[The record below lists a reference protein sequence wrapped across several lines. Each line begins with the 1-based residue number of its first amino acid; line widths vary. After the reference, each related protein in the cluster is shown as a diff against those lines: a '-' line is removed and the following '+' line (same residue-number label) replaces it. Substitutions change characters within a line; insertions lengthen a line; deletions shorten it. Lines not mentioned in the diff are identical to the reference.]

1 MTRWGGVLALSG
13 LAALFSPPPVT
24 IKKVISPSLVIGTLG
39 KVAAT
44 FKGKRNLPQG
54 SRRAPPRSRRVPQ
67 GPARSPKVPLYSPK
81 VPLRSRKGPSRVPQ
95 GSRRVPAGSRGV
107 PQGPALAGQA
117 PLPRR
122 LVAANRADLSINHVV
137 IVVESL
143 CPSGDNVA
151 ALRVT
156 WCSRL

>member
-54 SRRAPPRSRRVPQ
+54 SRRAPLRSRRVPLGSRRVPQ
-67 GPARSPKVPLYSPK
+67 GP
-81 VPLRSRKGPSRVPQ
+81 LRSRFIHLRSR
-95 GSRRVPAGSRGV
+95 
-107 PQGPALAGQA
+107 
-117 PLPRR
+117 
-122 LVAANRADLSINHVV
+122 
-137 IVVESL
+137 
-143 CPSGDNVA
+143 
-151 ALRVT
+151 
-156 WCSRL
+156 